1 MDDYNFQKNQNT
13 FENYPK
19 PYIPP
24 KGKAL
29 PLVIYEDGLF
39 QVPKEAENLLTNQN
53 LKNIGIMSLVGKYRT
68 GKSFLLNKILLN
80 NNDKNSLNGFNVGPT
95 IKPCTK
101 GIWIWSDPIIINNK
115 NFNESF
121 PCFIIDTEGLNAYDE
136 EINQD
141 TKIYLI
147 AILISSL
154 FIYNSFGPI
163 DEPALETLSFII
175 NLGKNIKLRNNEI
188 DGNNINK
195 ENELIEYFPSLFWL
209 LRDFSLKLEDKN
221 GNTIT
226 SKQYLEIALENLK
239 GNTEMIEQKNIIRN
253 LIKNYFP
260 ERDCF
265 TMVRPVENEKDLQ
278 NLSNLENR
286 YFRKEFLEQSEI
298 FRKKVLFKCRPKIFH
313 KNTLTGAML
322 IELIHSILDE
332 INRGCIPVIENSWK
346 YIIRNECIKSSNFYV
361 DKFNEEI
368 NNFRNQNKND
378 INFVN
383 KVEEF
388 TKKLKNEYVNNFL
401 KNKLFD
407 DESKREFQEKLN
419 EKLNDEVDKF
429 NRENLGIFRN
439 NFQKNIDNEAN
450 KFLEDIQGVN
460 KEKYVKS
467 YYKFFQDLDEFKE
480 KIEKSSPDFSGK
492 NEIIYDKIM
501 ELNKKFFEINYIG
514 NKEEVEEEIKNYKNE
529 INLLNNK
536 LNQSNEELFKLKQNN
551 GDQLNKLNTDLIS
564 ERMKNKNLEEKINVL
579 LNEKKIIED
588 NYGKQMDK
596 MKKDYEKQISDIV
609 NLKNQNETNLHLKEK
624 EIVVLKLNNEKIT
637 NLHEQKF
644 KNFEKEIVNWKD
656 KFNNLTK
663 EKQNKEETLKEENE
677 KLKSKIQNLKNEK
690 KYLEKNNN
698 DLINQDMKNLLK
710 NFKDNIKTQS
720 EENRNLINSILENQ
734 KENNKKTNI
743 EIMKNLK
750 ESSEKNLELN
760 NLLNKK
766 ENTISNLENEI
777 NNLNV
782 YKSITENI
790 NQVRCKNCGELF
802 NLEDFK
808 EHYQNCTNENKSK
821 LYKSINIDV
830 NNNINFNPEKLK
842 LKILKGKIEQDEIGK
857 IYLNYIIDIKY
868 NDQNW
873 RLSKQFYQFA
883 TLYKSIKNLFQNV
896 TEIPESGNIFLNVN
910 NLTFNNFHENKIHQ
924 LEKFLNDLIEIEPIN
939 VSKPFLKFLEFD
951 KNYDKDTETYLTTNQ
966 SIFNIQDNSYIYN
979 IRKSNV
985 KNEFNTS
992 YENNYNNINDNDNNT
1007 HLNNQPNP
1015 FSVNKYKNDFQ

>member
-1 MDDYNFQKNQNT
+1 
-13 FENYPK
+13 
-19 PYIPP
+19 
-24 KGKAL
+24 
-29 PLVIYEDGLF
+29 
-39 QVPKEAENLLTNQN
+39 
-53 LKNIGIMSLVGKYRT
+53 
-68 GKSFLLNKILLN
+68 
-80 NNDKNSLNGFNVGPT
+80 
-95 IKPCTK
+95 
-101 GIWIWSDPIIINNK
+101 
-115 NFNESF
+115 
-121 PCFIIDTEGLNAYDE
+121 
-136 EINQD
+136 
-141 TKIYLI
+141 
-147 AILISSL
+147 
-154 FIYNSFGPI
+154 
-163 DEPALETLSFII
+163 
-175 NLGKNIKLRNNEI
+175 
-188 DGNNINK
+188 
-195 ENELIEYFPSLFWL
+195 
-209 LRDFSLKLEDKN
+209 
-221 GNTIT
+221 
-226 SKQYLEIALENLK
+226 
-239 GNTEMIEQKNIIRN
+239 
-253 LIKNYFP
+253 
-260 ERDCF
+260 
-265 TMVRPVENEKDLQ
+265 
-278 NLSNLENR
+278 
-286 YFRKEFLEQSEI
+286 
-298 FRKKVLFKCRPKIFH
+298 
-313 KNTLTGAML
+313 
-322 IELIHSILDE
+322 
-332 INRGCIPVIENSWK
+332 
-346 YIIRNECIKSSNFYV
+346 
-361 DKFNEEI
+361 
-368 NNFRNQNKND
+368 
-378 INFVN
+378 
-383 KVEEF
+383 
-388 TKKLKNEYVNNFL
+388 
-401 KNKLFD
+401 
-407 DESKREFQEKLN
+407 
-419 EKLNDEVDKF
+419 
-429 NRENLGIFRN
+429 
-439 NFQKNIDNEAN
+439 
-450 KFLEDIQGVN
+450 
-460 KEKYVKS
+460 
-467 YYKFFQDLDEFKE
+467 
-480 KIEKSSPDFSGK
+480 
-492 NEIIYDKIM
+492 
-501 ELNKKFFEINYIG
+501 
-514 NKEEVEEEIKNYKNE
+514 
-529 INLLNNK
+529 
-536 LNQSNEELFKLKQNN
+536 
-551 GDQLNKLNTDLIS
+551 
-564 ERMKNKNLEEKINVL
+564 MK
-579 LNEKKIIED
+579 KKIIED

-808 EHYQNCTNENKSK
+808 EHYQNCTNENKSR